1 MIAIGISLLS
11 GIGLIALGLMDVSMV
26 LLKERNGVSSFIFS
40 LSTETSYH
48 VGLVV
53 AGIAFLVIPVLYLWE
68 RRNWRRWRR
77 F

>member
-40 LSTETSYH
+40 LSTETAYH
-48 VGLVV
+48 IGLVV
-53 AGIAFLVIPVLYLWE
+53 AGIAFLAIPALYLWE
-68 RRNWRRWRR
+68 RKNRRW
-77 F
+77 

>member
-11 GIGLIALGLMDVSMV
+11 GMGLIALGLMDVSMV

-48 VGLVV
+48 VGLVI
-53 AGIAFLVIPVLYLWE
+53 AGVAFLAMPVLYLWE
-68 RRNWRRWRR
+68 KKGRGRW
-77 F
+77 